1 MTFRQKHLWI
11 TVVTT
16 VGIWGFYFWSIGARI
31 LEADLRNDRLAISLS
46 TLFIICLVAVVLVE
60 IVLTLIA
67 TLTTRKVERQA
78 RDEREILAA
87 LKASHVALMV
97 LIAMVFCIAAGAYFA
112 GLIGTNLTTPW
123 QDRISDINV
132 AVILANILLAC
143 LVVAELVRA
152 GLTLGFLGHGR

>member
-16 VGIWGFYFWSIGARI
+16 GGIWGYYFWSVIARI
-31 LEADLRNDRLAISLS
+31 LEADLRTDRLAISLS
-46 TLFIICLVAVVLVE
+46 ALFLICLFAVVLVE

-67 TLTTRKVERQA
+67 TITTRKAERQA
-78 RDEREILAA
+78 KDEREILAA
-87 LKASHVALMV
+87 LKASHVALMG
-97 LIAMVFCIAAGAYFA
+97 LIAMIFCIAAGSYFA
-112 GLIGTNLTTPW
+112 GLIGTNLVTPW

-143 LVVAELVRA
+143 LVITELVRA
-152 GLTLGFLGHGR
+152 GLTLGFLGRGR

>member
-16 VGIWGFYFWSIGARI
+16 VGIWGYYFWSALGRI

-46 TLFIICLVAVVLVE
+46 ALFIICLFAVVLVE
-60 IVLTLIA
+60 VVLTLIA
-67 TLTTRKVERQA
+67 TITTRKAERQA

-87 LKASHVALMV
+87 LKASHVALMA
-97 LIAMVFCIAAGAYFA
+97 LIAMIFCIAAGAYFA
-112 GLIGTNLTTPW
+112 GLVGTNLMTPW
-123 QDRISDINV
+123 QDYISDINV

-143 LVVAELVRA
+143 LVMTELARA
-152 GLTLGFLGHGR
+152 GLTLAFLGRSR